1 MRYEI
6 SVEAYEQLRS
16 YAQRTRSGRVFNDVI
31 VRVGE
36 TDIPCNKL
44 VLACYSSYFE
54 QQIYTNKDCT
64 EIILKRNLSADLVA
78 RLIEYIYGHELILTK
93 ENVFDILECADFLQI
108 EAAREHCLEFMTSMI
123 EHKNCFQLC
132 LLGLTHNS
140 PMLIDVVN
148 KFISAEFK
156 TLLSTEEFSFL
167 SLSELQYYMNRRT
180 LQNITEESR
189 YSAVLAWV
197 KANRLT
203 RTRYLPG
210 LLESLDFSR
219 FSNQFI
225 QSVICSEN
233 LIRKSKRCLNMAI
246 DEVQK
251 WESRKGDVDC
261 TLLVLG
267 SAKSPN
273 KIRSYSLNGVKE
285 TYLVCDTK
293 VSVACNECYMFA
305 TTFKTLQIDVPEI
318 LCSAI
323 VQHKGILYKLGG
335 QSASSHM
342 ETSTVFTMLT
352 CHKKLSIVPV
362 KIISMWYMKQCA
374 SAAVLDDILY
384 VVGGFNALMRHINIV
399 ECYDLNLCRWK
410 HLPVLYEGRSSHC
423 LVALNGCL
431 YCIGGRCDER
441 YLASVEMYDP
451 KLCKWYKKEPMTLP
465 RCWFAALVKGNS
477 IYCFG
482 GSKDGTSANRTL
494 ERYDADCDMW
504 ILCQSMK
511 QPRVG
516 HAACWL
522 NGCIVVTGGIDC
534 DGSFVREVETYNPTA
549 DEWTVHGTID
559 SNLFLHAMFPK
570 EDTSDA
576 VEQLSESSHLDNRV
590 RLGSSSPPFMRA
602 VEFLANTSLDPTA
615 EPTQSYSG

>member
-6 SVEAYEQLRS
+6 LDEAYEELRS
-16 YAQRTRSGRVFNDVI
+16 YAQRTRSGGVFNDVT

-54 QQIYTNKDCT
+54 HQIYTDKDCT
-64 EIILKRNLSADLVA
+64 EIVLKGNLSADLVA
-78 RLIEYIYGHELILTK
+78 HLIEYIYGHELILTK
-93 ENVFDILECADFLQI
+93 ENVLDILECADFLQI
-108 EAAREHCLEFMTSMI
+108 
-123 EHKNCFQLC
+123 
-132 LLGLTHNS
+132 
-140 PMLIDVVN
+140 
-148 KFISAEFK
+148 
-156 TLLSTEEFSFL
+156 EEFSFL
-167 SLSELQYYMNRRT
+167 SLSELQYYMDRRT

-203 RTRYLPG
+203 RTRYLPV
-210 LLESLDFSR
+210 LLENLDFGR

-225 QSVICSEN
+225 QSIICSEN
-233 LIRKSKRCLNMAI
+233 LIRKSKRCLNLVI

-251 WESRKGDVDC
+251 WESRKEDVDFKFM
-261 TLLVLG
+261 VLG

-273 KIRSYSLNGVKE
+273 TIRSYSLNGAAE
-285 TYLVCDTK
+285 DTYLVCDAK
-293 VSVACNECYMFA
+293 IA
-305 TTFKTLQIDVPEI
+305 VPDI
-318 LCSAI
+318 LCSAF
-323 VQHKGILYKLGG
+323 VQYKGLLYKLGG

-342 ETSTVFTMLT
+342 ETSTVFTMFT
-352 CHKKLSIVPV
+352 CHMKVSVVPV
-362 KIISMWYMKQCA
+362 SIDSMWYRKQCA

-384 VVGGFNALMRHINIV
+384 VVGGFNALLRHMNIV
-399 ECYDLNLCRWK
+399 ECYDFNLRRFWK
-410 HLPVLYEGRSSHC
+410 HLPALHEGRSGHC

-451 KLCKWYKKEPMTLP
+451 MLRKWFKKEPMIQP

-482 GSKDGTSANRTL
+482 GSKDGISANRTL
-494 ERYDADCDMW
+494 ERYDADWDMW
-504 ILCQSMK
+504 TLCQSMK

-522 NGCIVVTGGIDC
+522 NGSIVVTGGIDC
-534 DGSFVREVETYNPTA
+534 DGSFVKEVETYNPTN
-549 DEWTVHGTID
+549 DVWTVHGTID

-576 VEQLSESSHLDNRV
+576 GAHQLSESSHLDNRV
-590 RLGSSSPPFMRA
+590 QLGRQSSPPSMREF
-602 VEFLANTSLDPTA
+602 EFLAKTSPGSTFLSA
-615 EPTQSYSG
+615 SGDK